1 MHCLYKAA
9 NKYAMK
15 PGHTLVVQCMSV
27 LHLLQFGCTTT
38 ATSHGGWG
46 GGRIWFSSLA
56 GLIQQLHGHWTS
68 SGRSEDTRLGA
79 AGCSL
84 TATGMVW
91 SITWIYY
98 TIKWQGNCFYLA
110 KSSWNNKGSKFYV
123 KKAEA
128 GNTYS
133 EEQTLHWVGPSWDA
147 PT

>member
-9 NKYAMK
+9 NKHAMK
-15 PGHTLVVQCMSV
+15 PVHTLVGQCMPS

-38 ATSHGGWG
+38 ESIPPATGG
-46 GGRIWFSSLA
+46 IWFSSLV
-56 GLIQQLHGHWTS
+56 GPIQQLHGHWTS
-68 SGRSEDTRLGA
+68 SGRSEDTWLGA

-84 TATGMVW
+84 TATGIVW
-91 SITWIYY
+91 SITWIYCA
-98 TIKWQGNCFYLA
+98 IKWHGNCFCLA

-128 GNTYS
+128 DNTYS
-133 EEQTLHWVGPSWDA
+133 EEQILHWVGPSWDA